1 MGLSWSLTISL
12 HGLGFATHGLSL
24 TKSVISCFVKWT
36 HAHNPCF
43 STLLHRRG
51 LTIQNFCCMTWAHSP
66 YFLFLHGW
74 GPYTQ
79 YLYKI
84 GLCVRNAQGILWLP
98 LVSVSFAFDFQKWTW
113 VHQGH
118 PFSNWHVAS
127 HIKDPN
133 KH

>member
-84 GLCVRNAQGILWLP
+84 GLCVRNAQGSCHLGSRLGSLGYKSSESINT
-98 LVSVSFAFDFQKWTW
+98 STSSSFYRANNGNGLIGQ
-113 VHQGH
+113 
-118 PFSNWHVAS
+118 
-127 HIKDPN
+127 
-133 KH
+133 